1 MSSVRVHPDVLSAL
15 AEQRPVVGLESA
27 VITHG
32 LPKEPRPELLQQLG
46 DPFAT
51 KSHLPVHL
59 ALAEVMEESVRKS
72 GAIPA
77 TTAVIEGEL
86 VVGLTE
92 AERHEL
98 AHHPSAIKAAPH
110 RLSTMIA
117 TKATGGTTVG
127 GALTL
132 LHRGHPDL
140 KVLATGGIGG
150 VHRGWTN
157 RPDISADLIIL
168 SRTPLMCVCAGAKIV
183 LDAVAT
189 FEALETLGIPVLGCG
204 CSSFPRFHAPGDGTL
219 PVHCCT
225 PQDAARVAQAQW
237 KVGTSGILVTQA
249 PPEPWALELETL
261 ETVTQQSVASVTASG
276 PDATPALL
284 GALDQA
290 SSGQALLANLAL
302 LRHNALLAS
311 ILAAEHLQ
319 PLHQD
324 L

>member
-1 MSSVRVHPDVLSAL
+1 MSSVRVHPEVLSAL

-32 LPKEPRPELLQQLG
+32 LPKEPRPEVLQKLG
-46 DPFAT
+46 APFAE

-59 ALAEVMEESVRKS
+59 ALAEVMEQSVRES

-92 AERHEL
+92 VERHDL

-110 RLSTMIA
+110 RLSTMIT
-117 TKATGGTTVG
+117 TKSTGGTTVG

-132 LHRGHPDL
+132 LYRGHPDL

-150 VHRGWTN
+150 VHRGWTK
-157 RPDISADLIIL
+157 RPDISADLTVL

-189 FEALETLGIPVLGCG
+189 FEALETMGIPVLGCG
-204 CSSFPRFHAPGDGTL
+204 CSSFPRFHASGDGTL

-225 PQDAARVAQAQW
+225 PQEAAQIAQAQW
-237 KVGTSGILVTQA
+237 KVGSGGILITQA
-249 PPEPWALELETL
+249 PPEPWALELQTL

-284 GALDQA
+284 EALDQA

-302 LRHNALLAS
+302 LHHNAVLAS
-311 ILAAEHLQ
+311 ILAAQHLQ
-319 PLHQD
+319 LPHHD

>member
-1 MSSVRVHPDVLSAL
+1 M
-15 AEQRPVVGLESA
+15 
-27 VITHG
+27 
-32 LPKEPRPELLQQLG
+32 
-46 DPFAT
+46 
-51 KSHLPVHL
+51 
-59 ALAEVMEESVRKS
+59 
-72 GAIPA
+72 
-77 TTAVIEGEL
+77 
-86 VVGLTE
+86 
-92 AERHEL
+92 
-98 AHHPSAIKAAPH
+98 
-110 RLSTMIA
+110 
-117 TKATGGTTVG
+117 G

-132 LHRGHPDL
+132 LHRGHTDL

-157 RPDISADLIIL
+157 RPDISADLTVL
-168 SRTPLMCVCAGAKIV
+168 SRTPLMCVCSGAKIV

-219 PVHCCT
+219 PIHCCT

-237 KVGTSGILVTQA
+237 KAGTGGILITQA

-284 GALDQA
+284 DALDQA

-302 LRHNALLAS
+302 LRHNAALAS